1 MKITIQSNE
10 LKQILSKYNN
20 TKYISYTN
28 KTKQLLSNLHN
39 DMLKRYNYM
48 NKYLSLNPT
57 IEKIINISQIIKPN
71 YFNKTS
77 FPYIIIN
84 HIEKKTTTQIYY
96 SFSLHNKPIKVY
108 FVLEK
113 NVSNTALYDKYIKNI
128 IIWLCMLHDYSP
140 KECVKTLTIY
150 FYFTSLKKL
159 LPNTKIEILNQNHVN
174 TAFTNSCPD
183 VGEIV
188 IFRKEEWFKC
198 FIHETFH
205 TFGLDFSTM
214 SNNNINKCLSSIFK
228 VKSEINSYEAYTE
241 FWAEIVNIFF
251 CVFYNL
257 ENKKDINEFYS
268 KCELYMNLE
277 RIFSF
282 VQMVKVLDFMGLTYS
297 DLFKNTSSSVIARE
311 NLYREH
317 SSVLSYYIIKCVLFN
332 DFQGFIQWC
341 NCHNDKLFHFKKT
354 IANQKL
360 FCVYIDKHYKT
371 KSMMDELQNVV
382 YFLENLKNKK
392 NTQIYN
398 YMLTNLRMSLHELG

>member
-1 MKITIQSNE
+1 MKITRQTNE
-10 LKQILSKYNN
+10 LKQILSKYND

-28 KTKQLLSNLHN
+28 KTKQLLESLHN
-39 DMLKRYNYM
+39 DMLKRYNYI
-48 NKYLSLNPT
+48 NRHLILSPT

-71 YFNKTS
+71 YFNNTS
-77 FPYIIIN
+77 FPEIIIN
-84 HIEKKTTTQIYY
+84 HIENKSITQIYY
-96 SFSLHNKPIKVY
+96 SFSLYDKPIQVY

-113 NVSNTALYDKYIKNI
+113 DVSNTALYDKYIKSI
-128 IIWLCMLHDYSP
+128 IIWLCMLHEYSP
-140 KECVKTLTIY
+140 KECVKSLTIY
-150 FYFTSLKKL
+150 FYFTSLKKTI
-159 LPNTKIEILNQNHVN
+159 PKTKIEILNQNHVN
-174 TAFTNSCPD
+174 TAFTTSCPD

-205 TFGLDFSTM
+205 TFGLDFSSM
-214 SNNNINKCLSSIFK
+214 SNDIINKCISNIFK

-241 FWAEIVNIFF
+241 FWAEIINIFF
-251 CVFYNL
+251 CTFYNM

-341 NCHNDKLFHFKKT
+341 NHHNDQLFHFKKT

-382 YFLENLKNKK
+382 YFLENLKKKK
-392 NTQIYN
+392 NTQVYN